1 MGDVKAC
8 MNEND
13 DDFKRPTFTTAK
25 NMMMSLKCYGGHA
38 CAEIALAST
47 GPDAVR
53 ESIPISDASGWGM

>member
-25 NMMMSLKCYGGHA
+25 NNMMSLKCYAQSGAG
-38 CAEIALAST
+38 
-47 GPDAVR
+47 
-53 ESIPISDASGWGM
+53 SDI